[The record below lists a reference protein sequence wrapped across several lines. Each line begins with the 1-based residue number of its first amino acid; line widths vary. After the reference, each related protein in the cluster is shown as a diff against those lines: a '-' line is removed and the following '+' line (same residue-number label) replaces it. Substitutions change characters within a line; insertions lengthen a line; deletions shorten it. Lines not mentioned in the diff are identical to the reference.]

1 MTTNS
6 YQILRQAILA
16 RQPVTCRYKGH
27 VREVCPHILG
37 TTGKREKVLA
47 WQFAGGSNSPGGLPI
62 GGEWRC
68 MFVDEITLAVT
79 TPGEWHAGRDH
90 RWDQTC
96 VEKVDVDVGTE

>member
-1 MTTNS
+1 MPTNS

-16 RQPVTCRYKGH
+16 RQPVTCRYKGR

-37 TTGKREKVLA
+37 TTRGRETVLA
-47 WQFAGGSNSPGGLPI
+47 WQFAGGSSSGLPP

-68 MFVDEITLAVT
+68 MYVDEITLAVIS
-79 TPGEWHAGRDH
+79 PGEWHTGRDH

-96 VEKVDVDVGTE
+96 VENVDVDVGKL